1 MSERKFGLK
10 VTEGELIALIH
21 HHTLI
26 IKNTIEDDVAKP
38 VIEVSERLHNLMKRL
53 HNDKPEI
60 EGDLRPSEAQE
71 QVKAPAVEGWN

>member
-10 VTEGELIALIH
+10 LTEGELIALIH

-26 IKNTIEDDVAKP
+26 IKNAIEDDVYKP
-38 VIEVSERLHNLMKRL
+38 AIEMSERLHNLVKRL

-60 EGDLRPSEAQE
+60 EGDPRPSESQE